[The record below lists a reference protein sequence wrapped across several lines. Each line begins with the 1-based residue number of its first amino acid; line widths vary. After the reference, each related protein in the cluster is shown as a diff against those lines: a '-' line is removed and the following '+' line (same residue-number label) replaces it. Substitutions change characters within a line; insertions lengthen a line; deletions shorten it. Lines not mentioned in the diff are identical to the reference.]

1 MVKKGLSYI
10 LRLRTQPVT
19 SEVIWVVLLNT
30 DISKN
35 KINDEDTY
43 TRNNNSDN
51 FTQIYSL
58 VLQVLFL

>member
-1 MVKKGLSYI
+1 MEKKGLSYI
-10 LRLRTQPVT
+10 LRLRTQLVT

-58 VLQVLFL
+58 VLKVLFL